1 MHIIQSKIKTEQ
13 QIYIE
18 FSYRQTLLNMDIML
32 EILAIKHFALLDII
46 FQRSNKQPPD
56 LTLQNCQQ

>member
-1 MHIIQSKIKTEQ
+1 
-13 QIYIE
+13 
-18 FSYRQTLLNMDIML
+18 MDIML